1 MLLGVI
7 LRVPSTPS
15 GETCG
20 ETMRSNTQTH
30 TNEQSNKTI
39 MRQNLFLTFVAMTM
53 AVCPGAMAQSGQTP
67 TDGSSYYIRNV
78 YTNQYLCQD
87 GKGRVM
93 LSASGTPLTL
103 QSAKSNVG
111 TYYLLDSSDTLSAT
125 VPERLLS
132 NGGMYEE
139 WTFTA
144 AENGT
149 YNVALRNSGVNAYT
163 YLEYSALTGDVLR
176 NPLAPSASDQKA
188 QWEFVSANDY
198 VVPTL
203 TLKEDTTSYSRPI
216 GTFNVVF
223 QRSLALNMWNTLC
236 CPFPISE
243 EQLKE
248 QFGKDCVLLKFRGA
262 TNGTIDFTPVDSAE
276 AGIPYLLWPTKAA
289 SDNTNYRFDNV
300 SGFAEAPTD
309 VRQGGITFIG
319 TFVKGT
325 VPARAYVWSQNK
337 LYHLISEMDLYGFR
351 SYMWEDATGQSKLS
365 NWTIGGS
372 TAIDGIVESFDTKP
386 YDIYNLN
393 GQKVKTNATSLD
405 GLPSGLYIV
414 NGKKVVKR

>member
-1 MLLGVI
+1 
-7 LRVPSTPS
+7 
-15 GETCG
+15 
-20 ETMRSNTQTH
+20 
-30 TNEQSNKTI
+30 

-87 GKGRVM
+87 GKGRVI

-111 TYYLLDSSDTLSAT
+111 TYYLLDSSDKLSAT

-163 YLEYSALTGDVLR
+163 YLEYSDLTGDVLR
-176 NPLAPSASDQKA
+176 NTLAPSASDQKA
-188 QWEFVSANDY
+188 QWEFVSANE
-198 VVPTL
+198 VLTL
-203 TLKEDTTSYSRPI
+203 TLKEGDTSYIRPI

-223 QRSLALNMWNTLC
+223 KRSLALNMWNTLC

-248 QFGKDCVLLKFRGA
+248 QFGADCVLLEFIGA
-262 TNGTIDFTPVDSAE
+262 SDGTIDFTPVESAE

-289 SDNTNYRFDNV
+289 SDNTNYRFNKV
-300 SGFAEAPTD
+300 RGFAEAPTD

-319 TFVKGT
+319 TFVKDT

-337 LYHLISEMDLYGFR
+337 LYHLTRDMDLYGFR

>member
-1 MLLGVI
+1 
-7 LRVPSTPS
+7 
-15 GETCG
+15 
-20 ETMRSNTQTH
+20 
-30 TNEQSNKTI
+30 

-87 GKGRVM
+87 GKGRVI

-103 QSAKSNVG
+103 QSADNTVG
-111 TYYLLDSSDTLSAT
+111 TYYLLDSSDKLSAT

-203 TLKEDTTSYSRPI
+203 TLKEGDTSYSRPI
-216 GTFNVVF
+216 GTFNVLF
-223 QRSLALNMWNTLC
+223 QRSLALNKWNTLC

-248 QFGKDCVLLKFRGA
+248 QFGADCVLLEFTGV
-262 TNGTIDFTPVDSAE
+262 TGDTIYFNRVESAE
-276 AGIPYLLWPTKAA
+276 AGIPYLLKPTNKAA
-289 SDNTNYRFDNV
+289 SDSIYTFNNV

-309 VRQGGITFIG
+309 VRHEGITFIG
-319 TFVKGT
+319 TFVKDT

-337 LYHLISEMDLYGFR
+337 LYHLTRDMDLYGFR

>member
-1 MLLGVI
+1 
-7 LRVPSTPS
+7 
-15 GETCG
+15 
-20 ETMRSNTQTH
+20 
-30 TNEQSNKTI
+30 

-67 TDGSSYYIRNV
+67 ANGSSYYIRNV
-78 YTNQYLCQD
+78 RTNKYLCQD

-103 QSAKSNVG
+103 QSANSTVG
-111 TYYLLDSSDTLSAT
+111 TYYLLDSSDKLSAT

-139 WTFTA
+139 WTFTE
-144 AENGT
+144 AEIGT

-163 YLEYSALTGDVLR
+163 YLEYSDLTGDVLR

-216 GTFNVVF
+216 GTFNVEF
-223 QRSLALNMWNTLC
+223 KRSLARKMWNTLC

-289 SDNTNYRFDNV
+289 SDNTNYRFNKV
-300 SGFAEAPTD
+300 RGFAEAPTD

-319 TFVKGT
+319 TFVRGT
-325 VPARAYVWSQNK
+325 VPARAYVWSQNQ
-337 LYHLISEMDLYGFR
+337 LYHLTDSMALYGFR
-351 SYMWEDATGQSKLS
+351 SYMWEDATGLSKLS

>member
-1 MLLGVI
+1 
-7 LRVPSTPS
+7 
-15 GETCG
+15 
-20 ETMRSNTQTH
+20 
-30 TNEQSNKTI
+30 

-78 YTNQYLCQD
+78 RTNKYLCQD

-103 QSAKSNVG
+103 RLAKSNVG
-111 TYYLLDSSDTLSAT
+111 TYYLLDSSDKLSAT

-139 WTFTA
+139 WTFTE
-144 AENGT
+144 AEIGT

-163 YLEYSALTGDVLR
+163 YLEYSDLTGDVLR

-188 QWEFVSANDY
+188 QWEFVSANE
-198 VVPTL
+198 VLTL
-203 TLKEDTTSYSRPI
+203 TLKEGDTSYIRPI
-216 GTFNVVF
+216 GTFNVLF

-309 VRQGGITFIG
+309 VRKGGITFIG
-319 TFVKGT
+319 TFVRGT

-337 LYHLISEMDLYGFR
+337 LYHLTSDMTLYGFR

-405 GLPSGLYIV
+405 GLPNGLYIV

>member
-1 MLLGVI
+1 
-7 LRVPSTPS
+7 
-15 GETCG
+15 
-20 ETMRSNTQTH
+20 
-30 TNEQSNKTI
+30 

-67 TDGSSYYIRNV
+67 ANGSSYYIRNV
-78 YTNQYLCQD
+78 RTNKYLCQD

-103 QSAKSNVG
+103 QSADNTVG

-144 AENGT
+144 AEKGT

-163 YLEYSALTGDVLR
+163 YLEYSDLTRDVLR
-176 NPLAPSASDQKA
+176 NPLAPSASDKNA
-188 QWEFVSANDY
+188 QWEFVSASDY
-198 VVPTL
+198 KVPTL

-216 GTFNVVF
+216 GTFNVEF
-223 QRSLALNMWNTLC
+223 KRSLARKMWNTLC

-289 SDNTNYRFDNV
+289 SDNTYRFNKV

-309 VRQGGITFIG
+309 VMHGGITFIG
-319 TFVKGT
+319 TFVKDT
-325 VPARAYVWSQNK
+325 VPARAYVWIQNE
-337 LYHLISEMDLYGFR
+337 LYHLTGSMDLYGFR
-351 SYMWEDATGQSKLS
+351 CYMWEDETVQSKLS

>member
-1 MLLGVI
+1 
-7 LRVPSTPS
+7 
-15 GETCG
+15 
-20 ETMRSNTQTH
+20 
-30 TNEQSNKTI
+30 

-67 TDGSSYYIRNV
+67 ANGSSYYIRNV
-78 YTNQYLCQD
+78 RTNKYLCQD

-163 YLEYSALTGDVLR
+163 YLEYSDLTRDVLR
-176 NPLAPSASDQKA
+176 NPLAPSASDKNA
-188 QWEFVSANDY
+188 QWEFVSASDY
-198 VVPTL
+198 KVPTL

-216 GTFNVVF
+216 GTFNVEF
-223 QRSLALNMWNTLC
+223 KRSLARKMWNTLC

-289 SDNTNYRFDNV
+289 SDNTYRFNKV

-309 VRQGGITFIG
+309 VMHGGITFIG
-319 TFVKGT
+319 TFVKDT
-325 VPARAYVWSQNK
+325 VPAWAYVWIQNE
-337 LYHLISEMDLYGFR
+337 LYHLTGSMDLYGFR
-351 SYMWEDATGQSKLS
+351 CYMWEDATGQSKLS

>member
-1 MLLGVI
+1 
-7 LRVPSTPS
+7 
-15 GETCG
+15 
-20 ETMRSNTQTH
+20 
-30 TNEQSNKTI
+30 

-67 TDGSSYYIRNV
+67 ANGSSYYIRNV
-78 YTNQYLCQD
+78 RTNKYLCQD

-149 YNVALRNSGVNAYT
+149 YNDALRNSGLHAYT
-163 YLEYSALTGDVLR
+163 YLEYSDLTRDVLR

-216 GTFNVVF
+216 GTFNVEF
-223 QRSLALNMWNTLC
+223 KRSLARKMWNTLC

-248 QFGKDCVLLKFRGA
+248 QFGADCVLLEFTDA
-262 TNGTIDFTPVDSAE
+262 TYETIDFTRVFSAE

-289 SDNTNYRFDNV
+289 SDNTNYRFNKV

-309 VRQGGITFIG
+309 VMHGGITFIG
-319 TFVKGT
+319 TFVKDT
-325 VPARAYVWSQNK
+325 VPAWAYVWIQNE
-337 LYHLISEMDLYGFR
+337 LYHLTGSMDLYGFR
-351 SYMWEDATGQSKLS
+351 CYMWEDATGQSKLS

>member
-1 MLLGVI
+1 
-7 LRVPSTPS
+7 
-15 GETCG
+15 
-20 ETMRSNTQTH
+20 
-30 TNEQSNKTI
+30 

-53 AVCPGAMAQSGQTP
+53 AVCPGAMAQSGQKP

-78 YTNQYLCQD
+78 YTKQYLCQD

-93 LSASGTPLTL
+93 LWASGTPLTL
-103 QSAKSNVG
+103 QSIPNSNVG
-111 TYYLLDSSDTLSAT
+111 TYYLLDSSDKLSAT

-163 YLEYSALTGDVLR
+163 YLEYSDLTGDVLR

-188 QWEFVSANDY
+188 QWVFVSESEYEA
-198 VVPTL
+198 PTL
-203 TLKEDTTSYSRPI
+203 TLKEGDTIYSRPI

-223 QRSLALNMWNTLC
+223 KRSLARDIWNTLC
-236 CPFPISE
+236 CPFPISAV
-243 EQLKE
+243 QLKE
-248 QFGKDCVLLKFRGA
+248 QFGDDCVLLEFKEVTGE
-262 TNGTIDFTPVDSAE
+262 TIYFNRVESAE
-276 AGIPYLLWPTKAA
+276 AGIPYLLKPTKAA
-289 SDNTNYRFDNV
+289 SDSTYTFNKV

-309 VRQGGITFIG
+309 VRHEGITFIG
-319 TFVKGT
+319 TFVRGT
-325 VPARAYVWSQNK
+325 VPARAYVWSQNQ
-337 LYHLISEMDLYGFR
+337 LYHLTDSMALYGFR
-351 SYMWEDATGQSKLS
+351 SYMWEDETVQSKLS

>member
-1 MLLGVI
+1 
-7 LRVPSTPS
+7 
-15 GETCG
+15 
-20 ETMRSNTQTH
+20 
-30 TNEQSNKTI
+30 

-67 TDGSSYYIRNV
+67 ANGSSYYIRNV
-78 YTNQYLCQD
+78 YTSQYLCQD

-139 WTFTA
+139 WTFTE
-144 AENGT
+144 AEIGT

-163 YLEYSALTGDVLR
+163 YLEYSDLTRDVLR

-203 TLKEDTTSYSRPI
+203 TLKEGDTSYSRPI

-248 QFGKDCVLLKFRGA
+248 QFGKDCVLLEFTGA
-262 TNGTIDFTPVDSAE
+262 SDETIDFNRVLSAK

-309 VRQGGITFIG
+309 VRHEGITFIG
-319 TFVKGT
+319 TFVKET

-337 LYHLISEMDLYGFR
+337 LYHLTSDMDLYGFR

>member
-1 MLLGVI
+1 
-7 LRVPSTPS
+7 
-15 GETCG
+15 
-20 ETMRSNTQTH
+20 
-30 TNEQSNKTI
+30 

-67 TDGSSYYIRNV
+67 ANGSSYYIRNV
-78 YTNQYLCQD
+78 HTSQYLCQD

-103 QSAKSNVG
+103 QSANSTVG
-111 TYYLLDSSDTLSAT
+111 TYYLLDSSNKLSAT
-125 VPERLLS
+125 VPERLLN

-144 AENGT
+144 AKNGT

-163 YLEYSALTGDVLR
+163 YLEYSDLTGDVLR
-176 NPLAPSASDQKA
+176 NPLAPSASDEKA

-203 TLKEDTTSYSRPI
+203 TLKEGDTSYSRPI
-216 GTFNVVF
+216 GTFNVLF

-243 EQLKE
+243 VQLKK
-248 QFGKDCVLLKFRGA
+248 QFGDDCVLLEFTGA
-262 TNGTIDFTPVDSAE
+262 SDETIDFNRVLSAK

-289 SDNTNYRFDNV
+289 SDNTNYRFNKV
-300 SGFAEAPTD
+300 RGFAEAPTD

-325 VPARAYVWSQNK
+325 VPAKAYVWSQNQ
-337 LYHLISEMDLYGFR
+337 LYHLISDMDLYGFR
-351 SYMWEDATGQSKLS
+351 SYMWEDATGKSKLS

-405 GLPSGLYIV
+405 GLPRGLYIV

>member
-1 MLLGVI
+1 
-7 LRVPSTPS
+7 
-15 GETCG
+15 
-20 ETMRSNTQTH
+20 
-30 TNEQSNKTI
+30 

-67 TDGSSYYIRNV
+67 ANGSSYYIRNV
-78 YTNQYLCQD
+78 YTKQYLCQD

-103 QSAKSNVG
+103 RLAKSNVG

-139 WTFTA
+139 WTFTE
-144 AENGT
+144 AEIGT

-163 YLEYSALTGDVLR
+163 YLEYSDLTGDVLR

-188 QWEFVSANDY
+188 QWAFVSESEYEA
-198 VVPTL
+198 PTL
-203 TLKEDTTSYSRPI
+203 TLKEGDTSYSRPI
-216 GTFNVVF
+216 GTFNVLF

-289 SDNTNYRFDNV
+289 SDNTNYEFDNV

-309 VRQGGITFIG
+309 VMHGGITFIG
-319 TFVKGT
+319 TFVKDT
-325 VPARAYVWSQNK
+325 VPAWAYVWIQNE
-337 LYHLISEMDLYGFR
+337 LYHLTGSMDLYGFR

>member
-1 MLLGVI
+1 
-7 LRVPSTPS
+7 
-15 GETCG
+15 
-20 ETMRSNTQTH
+20 
-30 TNEQSNKTI
+30 

-67 TDGSSYYIRNV
+67 TNGSSYYIWNV
-78 YTNQYLCQD
+78 SAKQYLCQD

-111 TYYLLDSSDTLSAT
+111 TYYLLDSSDKLSAT

-144 AENGT
+144 AKNGT

-163 YLEYSALTGDVLR
+163 YLEYSALTDDVLR
-176 NPLAPSASDQKA
+176 NPFAPSASDQKA
-188 QWEFVSANDY
+188 QWVFVSESEYEA
-198 VVPTL
+198 PTL
-203 TLKEDTTSYSRPI
+203 TLKEGDTSYSRPI
-216 GTFNVVF
+216 GTFNVLF
-223 QRSLALNMWNTLC
+223 QRSLALNKWNTLC

-289 SDNTNYRFDNV
+289 SDNTYRFNKV

-309 VRQGGITFIG
+309 VMHGGITFIG
-319 TFVKGT
+319 TFVKDT
-325 VPARAYVWSQNK
+325 VPAWAYVWIQNE
-337 LYHLISEMDLYGFR
+337 LYHLTGSMDLYGFR
-351 SYMWEDATGQSKLS
+351 CYMWEDATGQSKLS

>member
-1 MLLGVI
+1 
-7 LRVPSTPS
+7 
-15 GETCG
+15 
-20 ETMRSNTQTH
+20 
-30 TNEQSNKTI
+30 

-67 TDGSSYYIRNV
+67 ANGSSYYIRNV
-78 YTNQYLCQD
+78 HTSQYLCQD

-103 QSAKSNVG
+103 RLAKSNVG
-111 TYYLLDSSDTLSAT
+111 TYYLLDSSDKLSAT

-144 AENGT
+144 AKNGT

-163 YLEYSALTGDVLR
+163 YLEYSDLTRDVLR
-176 NPLAPSASDQKA
+176 NPLAPSASDKNA

-216 GTFNVVF
+216 GTFNVEF
-223 QRSLALNMWNTLC
+223 KRSLARKMWNTLC

-248 QFGKDCVLLKFRGA
+248 QFGADCVLLEFIGA
-262 TNGTIDFTPVDSAE
+262 SDGTIDFTPVESAE

-309 VRQGGITFIG
+309 VRHGGITFIG
-319 TFVKGT
+319 TFVKDT
-325 VPARAYVWSQNK
+325 VPAWAYVWIQNE
-337 LYHLISEMDLYGFR
+337 LYHLTGSMDLYGFR
-351 SYMWEDATGQSKLS
+351 CYMWDDETVLSKLS

>member
-1 MLLGVI
+1 
-7 LRVPSTPS
+7 
-15 GETCG
+15 
-20 ETMRSNTQTH
+20 
-30 TNEQSNKTI
+30 

-67 TDGSSYYIRNV
+67 ANGSSYYIRNV
-78 YTNQYLCQD
+78 RTNKYLCQD
-87 GKGRVM
+87 GKGRVI

-103 QSAKSNVG
+103 QSADNTVG
-111 TYYLLDSSDTLSAT
+111 TYYLLDSSDKLSAT

-139 WTFTA
+139 WTFTE
-144 AENGT
+144 AEIGT

-163 YLEYSALTGDVLR
+163 YLEYSDLTRDVLR
-176 NPLAPSASDQKA
+176 NPLAPSASDKNA

-216 GTFNVVF
+216 GTFNVLF
-223 QRSLALNMWNTLC
+223 QRSLALNKWNTLC

-262 TNGTIDFTPVDSAE
+262 TNGTIDLTPVDSAE

-289 SDNTNYRFDNV
+289 SDNTNYEFNNV

-325 VPARAYVWSQNK
+325 VPARAYVWSQNQ
-337 LYHLISEMDLYGFR
+337 LYHLKSDMTLYGFR
-351 SYMWEDATGQSKLS
+351 SYMWEDATVQSKLS